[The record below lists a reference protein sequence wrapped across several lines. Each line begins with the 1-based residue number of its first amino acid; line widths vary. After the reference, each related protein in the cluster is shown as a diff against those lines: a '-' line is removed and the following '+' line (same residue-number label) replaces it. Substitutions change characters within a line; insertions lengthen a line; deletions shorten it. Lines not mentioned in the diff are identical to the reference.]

1 MNDIADME
9 KQVAAQEERLVF
21 RTFSEDDAW
30 DLGQRLVGR
39 ALAHEAK
46 VVINIRTPNRTLFHA
61 ALPGSAPDNDM
72 WARRKSNVVFH
83 FHRSSY
89 AIELE
94 HRRKGRTI
102 GPEIGLDLKDF
113 ADHGGSFPV
122 RLRKSGVF
130 AAITVSG
137 LASADD
143 HGLIA
148 AVLEAYLAQ

>member
-1 MNDIADME
+1 MSEIEEREQKVADE
-9 KQVAAQEERLVF
+9 QSRLVF
-21 RTFSEDDAW
+21 SRFDEEDAW
-30 DLGQRLVGR
+30 DLGQRLVAR
-39 ALAHEAK
+39 ALAHGAP
-46 VVINIRTPNRTLFHA
+46 VVINIRTPNRTLFHS
-61 ALPGSAPDNDM
+61 ALPGSAPDNDV

-89 AIELE
+89 AVELE

-102 GPEIGLDLKDF
+102 GPELGLDLKDY

-122 RLRKSGVF
+122 RIKDVGVV

-143 HGLIA
+143 HGLIV
-148 AVLEAYLAQ
+148 AVLESYLDP

>member
-1 MNDIADME
+1 MANELED
-9 KQVAAQEERLVF
+9 QVAGQEKKLVLARF
-21 RTFSEDDAW
+21 DETDAW
-30 DLGQRLVGR
+30 DIGQRLVDR
-39 ALAHEAK
+39 AQALDAP
-46 VVINIRTPNRTLFHA
+46 VVIDIRTPSRTLFHA

-102 GPEIGLDLKDF
+102 GPELGLNLTDY

-122 RLRKSGVF
+122 RIRHVGVV

-137 LASADD
+137 LASKDD
-143 HGLIA
+143 HGLIVD
-148 AVLEAYLAQ
+148 VLTDFLKED

>member
-1 MNDIADME
+1 MANELEDEVAGQE
-9 KQVAAQEERLVF
+9 KKLVLARF
-21 RTFSEDDAW
+21 DETDAW
-30 DLGQRLVGR
+30 DLGQRLVDR
-39 ALAHEAK
+39 ALALDAP
-46 VVINIRTPNRTLFHA
+46 VVIDIRTPSRTLFHA

-102 GPEIGLDLKDF
+102 GPELGLNLADY

-122 RLRKSGVF
+122 RIRHVGVV

-137 LASADD
+137 LASKDD
-143 HGLIA
+143 HGLI
-148 AVLEAYLAQ
+148 VDGLTNFLKED